1 MAKKKIYRAFGYEIT
16 IDEAIE
22 AACVSR
28 GAFYAQ
34 LSALGGSMETVLR
47 MYDQRYG
54 GVMARLEQIMQD
66 KGAGEMSN
74 QERFRAAGEDEAA
87 KEQILNILF
96 DADRTASV
104 PVESVAAEPEA
115 APMEEPAEEPTAAMA
130 MSLAV
135 ELEAVK
141 PDRRGLKLLNGAIK
155 ALDRLEEYADGSDRI
170 KPEEQSAIEGMS
182 RRLTN
187 MRIREYVE
195 LVDWE
200 ALEV

>member
-1 MAKKKIYRAFGYEIT
+1 MAEKKKIHRAFGYEIT

-28 GAFYAQ
+28 AAFYAQ

-104 PVESVAAEPEA
+104 PVESVASEPTA
-115 APMEEPAEEPTAAMA
+115 AMEEPASEPTAAMA